1 MIRISG
7 KSNPDNLRHIMD
19 FVPTSSLSMALGDS
33 LGFTAEDVPNV
44 FTPNGDNKNDYFEVE
59 TPGDAIYDL
68 IIFTRTG
75 TKVYDST
82 SPRIFWDG
90 RNSGGNEVSEG
101 IYYYII
107 KLTGKPSSRGLS
119 GFIYLYR

>member
-7 KSNPDNLRHIMD
+7 RSNSDHLRNIME
-19 FVPTSSLSMALGDS
+19 FVPTSSFPVAQGDS

-59 TPGDAIYDL
+59 TSGDAIYDL

-75 TKVYDST
+75 TKIYDCT

-107 KLTGKPSSRGLS
+107 KLTGKPSSGGLS
-119 GFIYLYR
+119 GFVYLYR